1 MWTKRKWK
9 KWRDKYL
16 WLVLAG
22 GVALLAGGLLAW
34 WWYVPAAP
42 EAALT
47 DSIISE
53 GRQDIE
59 EWSRRVDEIA
69 VQVRKEVTSIRA
81 NITSSVQALPPDSV
95 AVGLND
101 ELARFRGMEIR
112 PPGMDGN

>member
-53 GRQDIE
+53 GRQDLE
-59 EWSRRVDEIA
+59 EWTKRVDQLAE
-69 VQVRKEVTSIRA
+69 QVRKEVTGIRET
-81 NITSSVQALPPDSV
+81 NKRSVQALPPDSV
-95 AVGLND
+95 ATGLND
-101 ELARFRGMEIR
+101 ELSRFRGLDLHS
-112 PPGMDGN
+112 GGVDGD